1 MASYKLSPDLPG
13 SDESHKIKSSIEQLQ
28 NLPIQE
34 ALLLA
39 KQRATRQNVFYPEKY
54 GAKKLGAGA
63 YGTVYLVRMTN
74 EIYWELAQLFQY
86 GGGKIITVFPH
97 VPALVV
103 IKITKQSGNTSDSA
117 FYQENV
123 RENLV
128 HKRLY
133 TAQCLQVGTKPLC
146 ISKYVPKFFMS
157 CIIGKSR
164 NLRSLTVMD
173 PAGNTDLD
181 KFVRGK
187 SIPVSLFVEIERA
200 ICAMWLTGY
209 IHGDLHRANIM
220 LDTNTM
226 AVKIIDF
233 GFALKLPPPFVAILG
248 RRIYNKI
255 ARGDMES
262 LGDIWTQKPVD
273 GKRRLV
279 NYTNGVMK
287 SRGFPWYNPDYK
299 ILRTLWNQIPRK
311 LRSQIPAARSAAW
324 GIPIGAQQSRPQSR
338 PQTQSKPQTK
348 YQSPTLRAT
357 SLKTYR
363 SSKTAPRGSISE
375 SAKKKEEIAR
385 QQSAKIKEDMRRAES
400 AKKKEEIARQQSA
413 KIKEDMRRA
422 ESAKK
427 KEEIAKQQSA
437 KRKEDMRRAE
447 SAKKKEEIA
456 RQQSAKRKEDMRQQ
470 SAKKKEEIARQQ
482 SAKKKEEIAR
492 QQSAKKKEEAM
503 RAESAKRKQQVPR
516 QSPRRSSPS
525 PPKTPPMKKSPPR
538 AFFTPTSRKFTNA
551 ERVAVYGR
559 KGNAQKMFA
568 EIERQKLICLQ
579 RGMTY
584 NPLTKQCSYKS
595 STAMPGGG
603 SCRIDCAKIGKRC
616 GPNGKCVK
624 L

>member
-1 MASYKLSPDLPG
+1 MASYRLSPDLPG
-13 SDESHKIKSSIEQLQ
+13 SDESHKIRSSIEQLQ

-34 ALLLA
+34 ALALS
-39 KQRATRQNVFYPEKY
+39 KQRATRQNIFYPEKY
-54 GAKKLGAGA
+54 GAKKLGAGV

-74 EIYWELAQLFQY
+74 EIFWELASLFQY
-86 GGGKIITVFPH
+86 GGGKILTRYPD
-97 VPALVV
+97 VPSLVV
-103 IKITKQSGNTSDSA
+103 IKITKQQSGTSDSA

-157 CIIGKSR
+157 CIIGKPR

-187 SIPVSLFVEIERA
+187 SIPVALFIEIERA

-255 ARGDMES
+255 ARGDMDS

-299 ILRTLWNQIPRK
+299 ILRTLWNQVPRK

-324 GIPIGAQQSRPQSR
+324 GIPIGAQQSRPQS
-338 PQTQSKPQTK
+338 QSRSQTK
-348 YQSPTLRAT
+348 YQSPTLRP
-357 SLKTYR
+357 SFKKTYR
-363 SSKTAPRGSISE
+363 SSTTAPRGSISE

-385 QQSAKIKEDMRRAES
+385 QQSAKRKEEMRRAES

-413 KIKEDMRRA
+413 K
-422 ESAKK
+422 
-427 KEEIAKQQSA
+427 
-437 KRKEDMRRAE
+437 
-447 SAKKKEEIA
+447 KKEEIA
-456 RQQSAKRKEDMRQQ
+456 RQQSAKRKEEMRR
-470 SAKKKEEIARQQ
+470 AE

-503 RAESAKRKQQVPR
+503 RAESAKRKQQVSR
-516 QSPRRSSPS
+516 QSPSRSSPLS
-525 PPKTPPMKKSPPR
+525 PRTPLQKKSPR
-538 AFFTPTSRKFTNA
+538 AFFTPSSLKFTDT
-551 ERVAVYGR
+551 ERAAVYGR
-559 KGNAQKMFA
+559 KGNSQKMFA
-568 EIERQKLICLQ
+568 EIERQKMMCRQ
-579 RGMTY
+579 RGAVY
-584 NPLTKQCSYKS
+584 NPITKTCSYKTPAKVFS
-595 STAMPGGG
+595 G
-603 SCRIDCAKIGKRC
+603 CRIDCGKIGKKC
-616 GPNGKCVK
+616 GPRGQCIK

>member
-1 MASYKLSPDLPG
+1 MASYRLSPDLPG

-74 EIYWELAQLFQY
+74 EIFWELTQLFQY
-86 GGGKIITVFPH
+86 GGGKILTKYPD
-97 VPALVV
+97 VPSLVV
-103 IKITKQSGNTSDSA
+103 IKITKQQSGTSDSA

-157 CIIGKSR
+157 CIIGKPK

-187 SIPVSLFVEIERA
+187 SIPVALFIEIERA
-200 ICAMWLTGY
+200 ICAMWLSGY

-255 ARGDMES
+255 ARGGMDS
-262 LGDIWTQKPVD
+262 LGDIWLEHPVN
-273 GKRRLV
+273 GKRRLI

-287 SRGFPWYNPDYK
+287 SKGFPWYNPDYK
-299 ILRTLWNQIPRK
+299 ILRTLWNQVPRK
-311 LRSQIPAARSAAW
+311 LRSQIPTARSTAW
-324 GIPIGAQQSRPQSR
+324 GIPIGAQQSRPQSKPQSR
-338 PQTQSKPQTK
+338 PQSIR
-348 YQSPTLRAT
+348 QSPTLRA
-357 SLKTYR
+357 SFAKTFR
-363 SSKTAPRGSISE
+363 SSTTAPRGSVPKQNSVSESSKRAE
-375 SAKKKEEIAR
+375 SAKRKEETRRAE
-385 QQSAKIKEDMRRAES
+385 SAKRKEETRRAESAKRKEEMRRAESVKRKEEMRRAES
-400 AKKKEEIARQQSA
+400 AKRKEETR
-413 KIKEDMRRA
+413 
-422 ESAKK
+422 
-427 KEEIAKQQSA
+427 
-437 KRKEDMRRAE
+437 
-447 SAKKKEEIA
+447 
-456 RQQSAKRKEDMRQQ
+456 
-470 SAKKKEEIARQQ
+470 
-482 SAKKKEEIAR
+482 
-492 QQSAKKKEEAM
+492 
-503 RAESAKRKQQVPR
+503 RAESAKRKEEMR
-516 QSPRRSSPS
+516 RASMSPG
-525 PPKTPPMKKSPPR
+525 TPPGTPPKKSPPR
-538 AFFTPTSRKFTNA
+538 AFFTPSSRKFTNT
-551 ERVAVYGR
+551 ERAVAYGQR
-559 KGNAQKMFA
+559 NSQKIFS
-568 EIERQKLICLQ
+568 EIERQKLLCRQ
-579 RGMTY
+579 RGMVY
-584 NPLTKQCSYKS
+584 NPLTKQCSFEPAAKTFS
-595 STAMPGGG
+595 G
-603 SCRIDCAKIGKRC
+603 CRLDCARMGRKC
-616 GPNGKCVK
+616 GPRGKCVK

>member
-1 MASYKLSPDLPG
+1 MTSYRLSPDLPG
-13 SDESHKIKSSIEQLQ
+13 SDESHKIRSSIEQLQ

-86 GGGKIITVFPH
+86 GGGKIITAFPH

-103 IKITKQSGNTSDSA
+103 IKITKQQAGTSDSA

-157 CIIGKSR
+157 CIIGKPR

-187 SIPVSLFVEIERA
+187 SIPVALFIEIERA

-255 ARGDMES
+255 ARGDMDS

-299 ILRTLWNQIPRK
+299 ILRTLWNQVPRK

-324 GIPIGAQQSRPQSR
+324 GIPIGAQQSKPQSKLR
-338 PQTQSKPQTK
+338 SQSRPQTK
-348 YQSPTLRAT
+348 YQSPTLRP
-357 SLKTYR
+357 SFKKTYR
-363 SSKTAPRGSISE
+363 SSTTASRGSISE

-385 QQSAKIKEDMRRAES
+385 QQSAKR
-400 AKKKEEIARQQSA
+400 KEEMI
-413 KIKEDMRRA
+413 
-422 ESAKK
+422 
-427 KEEIAKQQSA
+427 
-437 KRKEDMRRAE
+437 RAE

-456 RQQSAKRKEDMRQQ
+456 RQQSAKRKEEMRRAE

-503 RAESAKRKQQVPR
+503 RAESAKRKQQVSR
-516 QSPRRSSPS
+516 QSPSRSSPS
-525 PPKTPPMKKSPPR
+525 PPRTPPQKKSPR
-538 AFFTPTSRKFTNA
+538 AFFTPSSLKFTDT
-551 ERVAVYGR
+551 ERAAVYGR
-559 KGNAQKMFA
+559 KGNSQKMFA
-568 EIERQKLICLQ
+568 EIERQKMMCLQ
-579 RGMTY
+579 RGAAY
-584 NPLTKQCSYKS
+584 NPITKQCSYKTPAKVFS
-595 STAMPGGG
+595 G
-603 SCRIDCAKIGKRC
+603 CRIDCAKIGKKC
-616 GPNGKCVK
+616 GPRGQCIK

>member
-1 MASYKLSPDLPG
+1 MASYRLSPDLPG

-74 EIYWELAQLFQY
+74 EIFWELTSLFQY
-86 GGGKIITVFPH
+86 GGGKILTKYPD
-97 VPALVV
+97 VPSLVV
-103 IKITKQSGNTSDSA
+103 IKITKQQSGTSDSA

-157 CIIGKSR
+157 CIIGKPK

-187 SIPVSLFVEIERA
+187 SIPVALFIEIERA

-255 ARGDMES
+255 ARGDMDS
-262 LGDIWTQKPVD
+262 LGDIWTQKPVE

-287 SRGFPWYNPDYK
+287 SKGFPWYNPDYK
-299 ILRTLWNQIPRK
+299 ILRTLWNQVPK
-311 LRSQIPAARSAAW
+311 NLRRQIPAARSAAW
-324 GIPIGAQQSRPQSR
+324 GIPIGAQQSKPQSRPQSR
-338 PQTQSKPQTK
+338 PQTQSRPRTK
-348 YQSPTLRAT
+348 YQSPTLQAS

-363 SSKTAPRGSISE
+363 SSTTAPRGSISE
-375 SAKKKEEIAR
+375 STKRVESAKRKEELAR
-385 QQSAKIKEDMRRAES
+385 QQSAKKKEEMRRAES
-400 AKKKEEIARQQSA
+400 AKKKEE
-413 KIKEDMRRA
+413 MRRA

-427 KEEIAKQQSA
+427 KEE
-437 KRKEDMRRAE
+437 MRRAE
-447 SAKKKEEIA
+447 SAKKKEE
-456 RQQSAKRKEDMRQQ
+456 MR
-470 SAKKKEEIARQQ
+470 
-482 SAKKKEEIAR
+482 
-492 QQSAKKKEEAM
+492 
-503 RAESAKRKQQVPR
+503 RAESARRAESVKKQRESPR
-516 QSPRRSSPS
+516 QSPSRASPLS
-525 PPKTPPMKKSPPR
+525 PRTPSMKKSPPR
-538 AFFTPTSRKFTNA
+538 AFFTPSSRKFTNA

-568 EIERQKLICLQ
+568 EIERQKTMCLQ
-579 RGMTY
+579 RGMVY
-584 NPLTKQCSYKS
+584 NPITKQCSYKTQS
-595 STAMPGGG
+595 QVFSG
-603 SCRIDCAKIGKRC
+603 CRIDCAKIGKKC
-616 GPNGKCVK
+616 GQTAGGRPACVK